1 MNIHARV
8 SALLLGSALSLQ
20 SLPAFAAESNHPAAQ
35 PAHAA
40 GESAKAEHDVP
51 GPEISEKADWAPGVI
66 WGVLALFAA
75 AAFIGPIYR
84 LNMPEEPQVEDF
96 HSHDEPPGTSHH
108 HGAGGTI
115 DHSAPDKPH
124 HH

>member
-1 MNIHARV
+1 MKMRMRV
-8 SALLLGSALSLQ
+8 AVAVVGAMLSL
-20 SLPAFAAESNHPAAQ
+20 SLSTLGAES
-35 PAHAA
+35 HAGA
-40 GESAKAEHDVP
+40 DQKRAP
-51 GPEISEKADWAPGVI
+51 GPVVSDKADWAPSVVGAM
-66 WGVLALFAA
+66 LALFAA
-75 AAFIGPIYR
+75 AAFVGPIYR

-108 HGAGGTI
+108 HGASGTI

>member
-1 MNIHARV
+1 MKASWLAIFLA
-8 SALLLGSALSLQ
+8 GSILSL
-20 SLPAFAAESNHPAAQ
+20 SAVAAESHSGAESHATGDAKPSPGAVVSNH
-35 PAHAA
+35 
-40 GESAKAEHDVP
+40 
-51 GPEISEKADWAPGVI
+51 ADWAPSVVSAI
-66 WGVLALFAA
+66 LALFAA
-75 AAFIGPIYR
+75 AAFVGPIYR

-115 DHSAPDKPH
+115 DHSAPEKPH

>member
-1 MNIHARV
+1 MNARMTIAIV
-8 SALLLGSALSLQ
+8 MLGLALSL
-20 SLPAFAAESNHPAAQ
+20 SAAESHAPSAA
-35 PAHAA
+35 PAHH
-40 GESAKAEHDVP
+40 ETDKTP
-51 GPEISEKADWAPGVI
+51 GPVTSEKAEWAPGVLLVI
-66 WGVLALFAA
+66 GILFAA
-75 AAFIGPIYR
+75 AAFVGPIYR

-108 HGAGGTI
+108 HGASGTI